1 MCACKAQLPEL
12 FGTVIVLGAGD
23 TAFDCATSGRMIAM
37 EQDSKTPFPHPHSGC
52 DCTLYNL
59 QYCTLYSPD
68 RDIFKIR

>member
-37 EQDSKTPFPHPHSGC
+37 EQDPHSGC